1 MASSS
6 NDPVVETDP
15 SGRYKRYK
23 TIIRES
29 ATKKVYNGI
38 DGVTGKVIAWSKIE
52 LTAKTLR
59 NKNLLERLCA
69 EPQLLKSLRH
79 QNIVSCFHSWIGDKK
94 EYINMITEDFPS
106 GNMGEYIRKHEKT
119 DISAIKNWCTQILK
133 GLDHL
138 HRHDPKIIHRD
149 LNCDNIF
156 VDGSS
161 SIVKIGELG
170 LALIFEQ
177 GDTTVQSFSCRPEF
191 MAPELLEG
199 YYYNELIDIYSFGM
213 CVLQMVTR
221 ERPYSEYIYKYHIRA
236 KVKSGEKPAAL
247 SRVTDP
253 EVKKFIEKCLSPAS
267 DRPTAIELLNGPF
280 LQPRPDR
287 LQVQPR
293 PFTLRGKS
301 LGTGPFEMA
310 LIIASEQPIKFDF
323 PVNDTT
329 QEVMKKEGL
338 SARMSDAELSLVSE
352 LVEKLKT
359 ELSSSDVPRKK
370 LLQITSE
377 KREVSPV
384 FRMTTEQVSEVRDMQ
399 TD

>member
-6 NDPVVETDP
+6 KDAPLESDP
-15 SGRYKRYK
+15 SGRYKRYE
-23 TIIRES
+23 TIISES
-29 ATKKVYNGI
+29 ATKKVYMGI
-38 DGVTGKVIAWSKIE
+38 DGVTGKVIAWSKVEI
-52 LTAKTLR
+52 TPKMLR
-59 NKNLLERLCA
+59 NKDLLERLCA

-79 QNIVSCFHSWIGDKK
+79 QNIVSCFHSWIDDKK

-106 GNMGEYIRKHEKT
+106 GNMADYVRKHEKI
-119 DISAIKNWCTQILK
+119 DIRAIKNWCTQILE

-149 LNCDNIF
+149 LNCENIF

-170 LALIFEQ
+170 LALIVEQ
-177 GDTTVQSFSCRPEF
+177 GNTVQSFSCRPEF

-199 YYYNELIDIYSFGM
+199 YQYNELIDIYAFGM
-213 CVLQMVTR
+213 CVLQMT
-221 ERPYSEYIYKYHIRA
+221 
-236 KVKSGEKPAAL
+236 
-247 SRVTDP
+247 
-253 EVKKFIEKCLSPAS
+253 FIEKCLSPVS
-267 DRPTAIELLNGPF
+267 DRPTATELLNDEF
-280 LQPRPDR
+280 LQPRPDTLQVQPR
-287 LQVQPR
+287 PDTLQVQPR

-310 LIIASEQPIKFDF
+310 LIIAGKKPIKFEF

-338 SARMSDAELSLVSE
+338 SVSMSDAELSLVSE
-352 LVEKLKT
+352 LLEKLKT
-359 ELSSSDVPRKK
+359 ELSSSSSSDGPPKK

-377 KREVSPV
+377 EREVSPV
-384 FRMTTEQVSEVRDMQ
+384 FQVTTEQLSVVRGMQ